1 MATLRLLKA
10 VINPPNTW
18 HLKVE
23 HSLLLHLDWL
33 DDQPLPLPT
42 PPSHSQN
49 VSHEE
54 EGQPQGR

>member
-18 HLKVE
+18 HQKVE

-33 DDQPLPLPT
+33 DDQPLPATPTTFPLPECFT
-42 PPSHSQN
+42 
-49 VSHEE
+49 
-54 EGQPQGR
+54 